1 MQEFIYYNKNGLDF
15 PLNEKIQVTT
25 NLDDIKDKNF
35 LISNTKDV
43 KSELIAFEIDFYI
56 KNSNDN
62 FSKKIENVLKLYE
75 INGIKFDFA
84 QDIPQNIK
92 ISNSL
97 MIIYENI
104 EDYNS
109 FASNLKKDEFE
120 LYRVE
125 EKLIKEIKN
134 TIGEFEVVVNSND
147 KDIVLKT
154 SQIVWFNQKLKKVKK
169 GIFDP
174 KLVSSDEIVESLR
187 ANISSFSSIKT
198 ILYDKSIC
206 QYHERKD
213 EICSKCEEVC
223 PTNAITKDE
232 KNRRLVFS
240 LVDCIRCGECVSVCP
255 SGSLNSA
262 NTSRESLYEVSS
274 FYKNTKPLIISSK
287 SNIDELSVE
296 LGKDVLPL
304 CIVGDIFDETMLLTY
319 LQVSGSQLIYFS
331 NDISKGTKESIK
343 IVNDIYLA
351 KYGKV
356 GVYFVSSESEL
367 KDALEKQEFIEN
379 SYYDFNQRD
388 MKKREVFSVRLQ
400 KLVGDEDLGIVK
412 TGPDIHYGRVLVNEA
427 NCTLCLAC
435 VGACNVDALF
445 ANESDFTL
453 RVNPSLCTACGYC
466 EVICPESDCLSINY
480 DEMELNPSW
489 FGETILAQDKLFACV
504 ECGVEFAT
512 TKAIEKIAALMGPKF
527 AFDPVKE
534 RTLYCCANCKPKVM
548 MQSYFDEKNK
558 GLNREI

>member
-75 INGIKFDFA
+75 INGNKFDFA
-84 QDIPQNIK
+84 QDISQNLK

-97 MIIYENI
+97 MIIYENL

-109 FASNLKKDEFE
+109 FVKNLKKDEFE

>member
-97 MIIYENI
+97 MIIYENL

-109 FASNLKKDEFE
+109 FVKNLKKDEFE

>member
-84 QDIPQNIK
+84 QDISQNLK

-97 MIIYENI
+97 MIIYENL

-109 FASNLKKDEFE
+109 FVKNLKKDEFE

>member
-84 QDIPQNIK
+84 QDISQNLK
-92 ISNSL
+92 ISNSI
-97 MIIYENI
+97 MIIYENL
-104 EDYNS
+104 EDYYS
-109 FASNLKKDEFE
+109 FVKNLKKDEIE

>member
-206 QYHERKD
+206 QYYERKD

-412 TGPDIHYGRVLVNEA
+412 TGPNIHYGRVLVNEA

>member
-84 QDIPQNIK
+84 QDIPQNLK

-97 MIIYENI
+97 MIIYENL

>member
-97 MIIYENI
+97 MIIYENL

-109 FASNLKKDEFE
+109 FVKNLKKDEFE

-262 NTSRESLYEVSS
+262 NTSRESLYELSS

>member
-97 MIIYENI
+97 MIIYENL

-109 FASNLKKDEFE
+109 FVKNLKKDEFE

-287 SNIDELSVE
+287 SNIDELNVE

-512 TKAIEKIAALMGPKF
+512 TKAIEKIAALMEPIF
-527 AFDPVKE
+527 AKQSAAKA
-534 RTLYCCANCKPKVM
+534 RSLYCCADCKPKVM
-548 MQSYFDEKNK
+548 ILEELSKNAK
-558 GLNREI
+558 YTN

>member
-174 KLVSSDEIVESLR
+174 KLVSSDEIVDSLR

-331 NDISKGTKESIK
+331 NDNTSLFLCFSIS
-343 IVNDIYLA
+343 
-351 KYGKV
+351 
-356 GVYFVSSESEL
+356 
-367 KDALEKQEFIEN
+367 
-379 SYYDFNQRD
+379 
-388 MKKREVFSVRLQ
+388 
-400 KLVGDEDLGIVK
+400 
-412 TGPDIHYGRVLVNEA
+412 
-427 NCTLCLAC
+427 
-435 VGACNVDALF
+435 
-445 ANESDFTL
+445 
-453 RVNPSLCTACGYC
+453 
-466 EVICPESDCLSINY
+466 
-480 DEMELNPSW
+480 
-489 FGETILAQDKLFACV
+489 
-504 ECGVEFAT
+504 
-512 TKAIEKIAALMGPKF
+512 
-527 AFDPVKE
+527 
-534 RTLYCCANCKPKVM
+534 
-548 MQSYFDEKNK
+548 
-558 GLNREI
+558 

>member
-147 KDIVLKT
+147 KEIILKT
-154 SQIVWFNQKLKKVKK
+154 SQIVWFNQKLKKLKK

-174 KLVSSDEIVESLR
+174 KLISSDDIVESLK
-187 ANISSFSSIKT
+187 ANIDSFSFKKT